1 MIQNSHPAKQSS
13 SHRTIEKHPHS
24 PTFKSIHWVTPST
37 SISTLHLKYIS
48 ICILLYIYNNKYLYG
63 FINNIHIEFHTY
75 LILSSHFLQF
85 FPPGCPTVDI
95 LQRFLSTCESLTSPS
110 TAFAVH
116 CRSGLGRTATL
127 IGAYA
132 IRHCG
137 FTARAWVKAE
147 FSMFFFVGRVGLS
160 ILTIY
165 IYIYVHT

>member
-1 MIQNSHPAKQSS
+1 M
-13 SHRTIEKHPHS
+13 
-24 PTFKSIHWVTPST
+24 
-37 SISTLHLKYIS
+37 
-48 ICILLYIYNNKYLYG
+48 
-63 FINNIHIEFHTY
+63 
-75 LILSSHFLQF
+75 
-85 FPPGCPTVDI
+85 DI

-147 FSMFFFVGRVGLS
+147 FSMFFFVGGVGLS

-165 IYIYVHT
+165 ICIYIVCIWLWCNYDYINMINYDGFWGIKHYRTIYVYAYIYIFIYTFFNVYIYITNPMFRGAIHQLTIPHWDFGSFFRHLKSDVADVS

>member
-1 MIQNSHPAKQSS
+1 MYI
-13 SHRTIEKHPHS
+13 TI
-24 PTFKSIHWVTPST
+24 
-37 SISTLHLKYIS
+37 
-48 ICILLYIYNNKYLYG
+48 YIYNKKYLYG
-63 FINNIHIEFHTY
+63 FINNIQIEFHTY
-75 LILSSHFLQF
+75 LILSSHFLQV

-147 FSMFFFVGRVGLS
+147 FDVFFFGWDCQ
-160 ILTIY
+160 Y
-165 IYIYVHT
+165 